1 MLKHLIYLFGIL
13 IIQSGFTSS
22 HKEDESLD
30 SVILKMMEET
40 QNISKLTF
48 QIKNCERIGSEM
60 KCGKQ
65 QVSLLTKPFKC
76 HINMLH
82 PDKGNQIVYNKEVS
96 KKATYIP
103 KGFPY
108 INVTLDPLGSQ
119 MRKNNHHSIYELG
132 FGFFTQL
139 INHYYLKHESSF
151 TIKKV
156 IIEKKTEYHISSTL
170 KGFKYVKHIVLKGE
184 TARTIAKKKFV
195 SEHLI
200 LEKNKERSSYQVG
213 DTILIPNQYYQK
225 LNVVVEGENY
235 TPKFIEVFDDKGLL
249 EKYEFSKLNINP
261 VFTEQTFKD

>member
-40 QNISKLTF
+40 ENISKLTF

-103 KGFPY
+103 KGFL
-108 INVTLDPLGSQ
+108 N
-119 MRKNNHHSIYELG
+119 
-132 FGFFTQL
+132 
-139 INHYYLKHESSF
+139 LK
-151 TIKKV
+151 
-156 IIEKKTEYHISSTL
+156 
-170 KGFKYVKHIVLKGE
+170 
-184 TARTIAKKKFV
+184 
-195 SEHLI
+195 
-200 LEKNKERSSYQVG
+200 Q
-213 DTILIPNQYYQK
+213 
-225 LNVVVEGENY
+225 
-235 TPKFIEVFDDKGLL
+235 
-249 EKYEFSKLNINP
+249 
-261 VFTEQTFKD
+261 